1 MMDQQSF
8 RQLNLKDF
16 ELYVETTNSSLED
29 VKKWIKNEEPQE
41 DEINKRV
48 QMRFIELRDNANN
61 KLKKSGVFL
70 DEQKPSSESS
80 QQIKITNFNKN
91 VLEDLSKL

>member
-1 MMDQQSF
+1 
-8 RQLNLKDF
+8 
-16 ELYVETTNSSLED
+16 
-29 VKKWIKNEEPQE
+29 
-41 DEINKRV
+41 
-48 QMRFIELRDNANN
+48 MRFIELRDNANN